1 MAPGILFI
9 PIIGFIVPVRLS
21 IAFALL
27 VIYTKISLVSPQSES
42 TFTVGRFL
50 LLATAIANLVFGGIS
65 VGLAC
70 LRDESK
76 LEPVDRWYSAVLGL
90 VTRVLLLGPAVAS
103 VWGVVKEYE
112 VRGIQKKEEVLA
124 LVGLSILL

>member
-1 MAPGILFI
+1 MAPGILFVPLVGFII
-9 PIIGFIVPVRLS
+9 PIRLS

-27 VIYTKISLVSPQSES
+27 IIYIKMSLVSPQGDS
-42 TFTVGRFL
+42 TFTTGRFL

-65 VGLAC
+65 IGLAC
-70 LRDESK
+70 LRDESR
-76 LEPVDRWYSAVLGL
+76 LEPVDRWYCAVAGL

-112 VRGIQKKEEVLA
+112 VRGIRKKEEVFA

>member
-9 PIIGFIVPVRLS
+9 PIVGFIIPVRLS
-21 IAFALL
+21 IALALL
-27 VIYTKISLVSPQSES
+27 AIYTKISLVSPQSES

-50 LLATAIANLVFGGIS
+50 LLSTAIANLVFAGIS
-65 VGLAC
+65 IGLAC

-112 VRGIQKKEEVLA
+112 VQGIQRKEEVLA